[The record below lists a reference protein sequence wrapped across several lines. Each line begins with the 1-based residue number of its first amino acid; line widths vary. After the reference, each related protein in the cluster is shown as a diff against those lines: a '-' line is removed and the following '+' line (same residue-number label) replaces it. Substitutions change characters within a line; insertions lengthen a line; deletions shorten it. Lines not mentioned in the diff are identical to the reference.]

1 MKTINVTYDAMV
13 MKNGKK
19 IYGETCIDIS
29 VLDDVADN
37 LISNGRSGVAIQEI
51 EKALEPLE
59 RLKGRTY
66 IKGSI
71 TNIVEVKD
79 SNETEEKCNNG
90 MIETNIGTM
99 PMEDYM
105 DIVASRYGYD
115 SYEEMNAFFNPGR
128 EQVFCSASGTAALL
142 PLLFQKGNKQ

>member
-13 MKNGKK
+13 MEDGKK
-19 IYGETCIDIS
+19 ILGETCMDFT

-37 LISNGRSGVAIQEI
+37 LISNGQSGVAIREI

-71 TNIVEVKD
+71 KAIVE
-79 SNETEEKCNNG
+79 G
-90 MIETNIGTM
+90 
-99 PMEDYM
+99 
-105 DIVASRYGYD
+105 
-115 SYEEMNAFFNPGR
+115 
-128 EQVFCSASGTAALL
+128 
-142 PLLFQKGNKQ
+142 

>member
-13 MKNGKK
+13 MEDGKK
-19 IYGETCIDIS
+19 TFGETCMDFS

-37 LISNGRSGVAIQEI
+37 LISNGQSGVAIREI

-71 TNIVEVKD
+71 KAIVE
-79 SNETEEKCNNG
+79 G
-90 MIETNIGTM
+90 
-99 PMEDYM
+99 
-105 DIVASRYGYD
+105 
-115 SYEEMNAFFNPGR
+115 
-128 EQVFCSASGTAALL
+128 
-142 PLLFQKGNKQ
+142 